1 MTQSGHRVSSK
12 FCTFTFIKFH
22 FYFSF
27 FPLKMGFIIYFL
39 WQWKCSFVTLTST
52 FQISNWFFTTSLR
65 WKDLYGNTR
74 WVCYKKQIMNERHML
89 WFAISSLTTKIN
101 FPLSYRQIYRICM
114 YTTSSCDFAA
124 IEITESVSNE
134 CVISLEKRGHCT
146 YIYLTSHNN
155 ALLNKVIA
163 SFFFV

>member
-74 WVCYKKQIMNERHML
+74 WVCYKKTDNERKTYALICNQFFDNENKLSIIIQTNISDLYVYNKFM
-89 WFAISSLTTKIN
+89 WFCSYWNNGVCFKWMCH
-101 FPLSYRQIYRICM
+101 FPGEERTL
-114 YTTSSCDFAA
+114 
-124 IEITESVSNE
+124 
-134 CVISLEKRGHCT
+134 
-146 YIYLTSHNN
+146 YIYLPY
-155 ALLNKVIA
+155 
-163 SFFFV
+163 